1 MHVVSLV
8 LFPPKT
14 EVKTNYTRTLC
25 SMYGID
31 FILSSVYLSMLLAY
45 EHRTTGNT
53 DYVFWEYDL
62 VKAKNENIGNGDIF
76 ELTYDDLESEYNF
89 RLNNSTTGNNQAIL
103 KSLQRLLRLHKKGFI
118 ICAV

>member
-1 MHVVSLV
+1 MPVVSLV

-14 EVKTNYTRTLC
+14 EVKTNYTHTLR
-25 SMYGID
+25 SMYGMD
-31 FILSSVYLSMLLAY
+31 FIHSSVYTSMLLSY
-45 EHRTTGNT
+45 EHRTTGNIT
-53 DYVFWEYDL
+53 YVSWEYDL
-62 VKAKNENIGNGDIF
+62 FEAKNENIGRGDIF

-89 RLNNSTTGNNQAIL
+89 QLNNSITGNKQAIL